1 MEEKKVTKI
10 SLPTFFLI
18 LAIIAIIIMGV
29 FMYKLNNDKIE
40 EIQKS
45 TELQA
50 QVNNLNGTIIDL
62 QGKINTISET
72 INSNNSNE
80 NNTITNNADNEFSS
94 QSNSMENTSIK
105 FSEKEIKDV
114 LQMCLNLESAKTNGL
129 MTIVETLGLNKNYD
143 YSNENEANKSGFIK
157 TAIKF
162 SNFKEAML
170 KYMTEECYQNQWGDY
185 FENEDGYLCYANVG
199 TTGIGYK
206 VNTIK
211 KTENGYI
218 ANVTGTSE
226 GSNWE
231 LTVNFT
237 IDDTK
242 CIIKSYEF
250 NN

>member
-10 SLPTFFLI
+10 SLLTFFLI
-18 LAIIAIIIMGV
+18 LAIIVIIIMGI
-29 FMYKLNNDKIE
+29 FIYKLNNDKIV

-45 TELQA
+45 AELQA
-50 QVNNLNGTIIDL
+50 QINNLNGTIIDL

-72 INSNNSNE
+72 INSNSSNE
-80 NNTITNNADNEFSS
+80 NNNITNNLDNESSS
-94 QSNSMENTSIK
+94 QNNSIENTSIK

-129 MTIVETLGLNKNYD
+129 ITIVETLGLDKNYD
-143 YSNENEANKSGFIK
+143 YSNENEANKSGFVK
-157 TAIKF
+157 TSIKF

-170 KYMTEECYQNQWGDY
+170 KYMTEECYKKQWGDY
-185 FENEDGYLCYANVG
+185 FENEDGYLCYANIG
-199 TTGIGYK
+199 ATGVRYK

-211 KTENGYI
+211 RTENGYI
-218 ANVTGTSE
+218 ANVTGTSD
-226 GSNWE
+226 GTDWE